1 MRLFAPL
8 HSAFPACC
16 SLQAPSSL
24 VSALLPFS
32 GLCSFSGLGL
42 TRLCVASGND
52 AVKARGWLLQAGLI
66 DGDVVLSAKCHLT
79 QEHVADVVVPTGHAR
94 NWGAAGRLSLGC
106 SALWSDPLGPSL
118 LHC

>member
-24 VSALLPFS
+24 VSAPLPFS

-42 TRLCVASGND
+42 TRLCVASGNFT
-52 AVKARGWLLQAGLI
+52 VKVVGWVDWGM
-66 DGDVVLSAKCHLT
+66 VLSFCV
-79 QEHVADVVVPTGHAR
+79 Q
-94 NWGAAGRLSLGC
+94 
-106 SALWSDPLGPSL
+106 
-118 LHC
+118 